1 MVIFL
6 HELKQY
12 LQKRYEGPLNIDE
25 LPDFLRNFVK
35 NFTKKDT
42 FLHFSAD
49 FGPLLNPSFGRSLSK
64 MTIVPRDSN

>member
-6 HELKQY
+6 YELKQY
-12 LQKRYEGPLNIDE
+12 LQKRYEGLLNIYE
-25 LPDFLRNFVK
+25 LPDLLRNFVK

-49 FGPLLNPSFGRSLSK
+49 FGPLLNPNFGRSLPK
-64 MTIVPRDSN
+64 IAIFPRDSN